1 MQDFFKRLDA
11 YIDYS
16 NLNDN
21 KVTVSCGISNG
32 LIGKA
37 RKRGSLS
44 QDNITKILNVYQYLD
59 ANWLMTGRG
68 EMLISVTIN
77 DVKSVPIINIDNVI
91 NFKSN
96 LKVSSSK
103 PNKFVAADLFSSDFL
118 LEVNN
123 KITSQKYKN
132 GDLLACKKV
141 DIKDIFFQWNNI
153 FIIDT
158 KLGIWVKKLMKG
170 KDANHLLILSENP
183 NHDPFEIRVSEINAV
198 AVVLGVVKLE

>member
-1 MQDFFKRLDA
+1 MQNFFIRLDA
-11 YIDYS
+11 YMNFC

-44 QDNITKILNVYQYLD
+44 QDNISKILNIYQDLD

-68 EMLISVTIN
+68 EMLMSNIN
-77 DVKSVPIINIDNVI
+77 IDVKTLPILNIDNV
-91 NFKSN
+91 KSN
-96 LKVSSSK
+96 FRINSLK
-103 PNKFVAADLFSSDFL
+103 PNKFVAADLSYADFL

-123 KITSQKYKN
+123 KINLHKYKN

-158 KLGIWVKKLMKG
+158 KLGVWVKKLMKG
-170 KDANHLLILSENP
+170 KDSNHLYILSENP
-183 NHDPFEIRVSEINAV
+183 NHDSFEIRVSEINSV